1 MSRKTT
7 NIYMLAT
14 KMASPTHRDASALKE
29 HILGP
34 FTGFT
39 VSTMIHQKTD
49 LDTPL
54 DNDYHST
61 NITIAL
67 LKFKLLKIENVL

>member
-1 MSRKTT
+1 
-7 NIYMLAT
+7 
-14 KMASPTHRDASALKE
+14 MASPTNTDASAIKE
-29 HILGP
+29 HILDP

-54 DNDYHST
+54 DNDYYST
-61 NITIAL
+61 NITIASIL
-67 LKFKLLKIENVL
+67 MPKFKLLKIENVL